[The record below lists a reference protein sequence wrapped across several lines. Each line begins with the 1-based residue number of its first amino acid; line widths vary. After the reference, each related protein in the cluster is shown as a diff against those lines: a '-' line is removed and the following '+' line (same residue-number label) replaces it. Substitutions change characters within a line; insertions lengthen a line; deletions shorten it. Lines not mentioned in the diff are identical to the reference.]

1 MNPGWTRQA
10 FSRCP
15 TGREAVP
22 FRIMRAWLISGLWLL
37 ACSSGVDHSTSPA
50 APAGSGGMPT
60 AGVAATQAGGA
71 SADQQAVSGG
81 SSGLNGGGSAGVVV
95 IGGTT
100 QSGTGGVSTAGAGGL
115 SVGGSTGG
123 SAGAVAQAGAGGSG
137 GLSAI
142 GGSTAIGGE
151 GGDSPGGAS
160 GAGGDGGA
168 PADCVC
174 AAGPCCDGCHFL
186 PPSHFC
192 GEVVRSVRCFSG
204 GTQEGDY
211 WNLFCNGDATTCTRW
226 AVHTKYAAGVCA
238 SGVVCVGGADTSC
251 N

>member
-1 MNPGWTRQA
+1 
-10 FSRCP
+10 
-15 TGREAVP
+15 
-22 FRIMRAWLISGLWLL
+22 MRAWLISGLWLL
-37 ACSSGVDHSTSPA
+37 ACSSGVDHSSSPA

-71 SADQQAVSGG
+71 SSGSQAVSAGSGG
-81 SSGLNGGGSAGVVV
+81 LTGGGTAGQPTS
-95 IGGTT
+95 GSPA
-100 QSGTGGVSTAGAGGL
+100 QAGTGGVVASAGAAGA
-115 SVGGSTGG
+115 SVGG
-123 SAGAVAQAGAGGSG
+123 SAGAVAQAGGGSG
-137 GLSAI
+137 GLPAT
-142 GGSTAIGGE
+142 GGATAAAGE

-192 GEVVRSVRCFSG
+192 GEVVRSSSCLTTTRI
-204 GTQEGDY
+204 ENDY
-211 WNLFCNGDATTCTRW
+211 WNLFCNGDAAACTRW
-226 AVHTKYAAGVCA
+226 AVHTKFVDPLCGDGLSC
-238 SGVVCVGGADTSC
+238 GGADGSAAC